1 MVPIA
6 ELSPGMRVKIVDQWV
21 NGCCQNDAGR
31 MDKYLGQIVTILSV
45 GRYAAHIEEDAGECG
60 WHRGGHWEWL
70 PESFDYIVEGNE
82 YEDFEPASNSEI
94 LSLFRK

>member
-6 ELSPGMRVKIVDQWV
+6 DLHPGMRVKIVDQWV
-21 NGCCQNDAGR
+21 DGCYQNDKGL
-31 MDKYLGQIVTILSV
+31 MDKYLGQIVTILET
-45 GRYAAHIEEDAGECG
+45 GKHTAYIEEDAGDCG

-82 YEDFEPASNSEI
+82 YADFELASDSEI
-94 LSLFRK
+94 FSLFRK